1 VRLTGRHAS
10 TVNCQVAAGVTV
22 SETGRCPYCGSVP
35 GPAGAYAAPEPDG
48 FARAGLGPLYREVR
62 RIREIAEA
70 HAADDARRGIETPAA
85 DDDAR
90 RIAELTRQVREL
102 RATVARLRG
111 PGVAAR
117 PVPAS
122 ARTARTDSART
133 LRTDSARTA

>member
-1 VRLTGRHAS
+1 M
-10 TVNCQVAAGVTV
+10 

-35 GPAGAYAAPEPDG
+35 GPAGAYIAAEPDG
-48 FARAGLGPLYREVR
+48 PARAGLEPLYREVR

-70 HAADDARRGIETPAA
+70 HAADDDARRMIEPHAA

-90 RIAELTRQVREL
+90 RIAELTRQVHEL

-122 ARTARTDSART
+122 ARTARTDSV
-133 LRTDSARTA
+133 RTD